1 MTYESVISSQF
12 LVRVQEK
19 TQGLKNT
26 EMYVDH
32 YHHKITEKF
41 MNKMIISWDIYFYE
55 DFYFF
60 A

>member
-1 MTYESVISSQF
+1 M
-12 LVRVQEK
+12 RVQEK

-26 EMYVDH
+26 EIYVDH

-60 A
+60 LPNDKEQDGQEKG